1 MHADGFDIYSE
12 ALGILPYEPLD
23 KQDELLRLLSG
34 FCASREQSEVFVVQ
48 GYAGTG
54 KTSLIAALVQA
65 LKKLSVNCVMLAP
78 TGRAAKVMA
87 RYSGMPAYTIHK
99 RLYRGNS
106 TDPCNTSFYLAPNRD
121 KDTIFIVDEASMIP
135 GSATSRL
142 LDHLVRHVYSSPGCA
157 IIFVGD
163 TAQLPPVGES
173 ESEAMSPGRLEQYGL
188 RPYCFE
194 LDEPLRQ
201 AARSGILYN
210 ATRIRR
216 RMTRSPLPLPQ
227 LWQKGFA
234 DVKVSTSEY
243 LSEQIAD
250 SYRHT
255 GQEHTIVITRSNWRA
270 GIINRAI
277 RGTVLYAES
286 CLQRGERLVVARNN
300 YFWTTKVK
308 GAQFIANGE
317 SAVVQRIVS
326 REERY
331 GHRWADVELL
341 LPDTK
346 VELTAKLLLT
356 TLETD
361 TPTLGGDELN
371 RLYQAVLKEKKAE
384 GINGANELKVL
395 RTDPY
400 LNALQAKY
408 GYCLTCHKAHGGQW
422 EHVYV
427 DLGGIPQEALATP
440 DFYRWL
446 YTALTRASDKL
457 FLINPAIE
465 IL

>member
-1 MHADGFDIYSE
+1 
-12 ALGILPYEPLD
+12 
-23 KQDELLRLLSG
+23 
-34 FCASREQSEVFVVQ
+34 
-48 GYAGTG
+48 
-54 KTSLIAALVQA
+54 
-65 LKKLSVNCVMLAP
+65 MLAP

-371 RLYQAVLKEKKAE
+371 RLYQAVLKEKKSRRHQWRERTESATYRPVSQCLASKIRILPDLPQSP
-384 GINGANELKVL
+384 GRTMGACLCRSWRHTTRGPSHTRFLPLAIYCANKGV
-395 RTDPY
+395 RQTFPH
-400 LNALQAKY
+400 KP
-408 GYCLTCHKAHGGQW
+408 GY
-422 EHVYV
+422 
-427 DLGGIPQEALATP
+427 
-440 DFYRWL
+440 
-446 YTALTRASDKL
+446 
-457 FLINPAIE
+457 
-465 IL
+465 